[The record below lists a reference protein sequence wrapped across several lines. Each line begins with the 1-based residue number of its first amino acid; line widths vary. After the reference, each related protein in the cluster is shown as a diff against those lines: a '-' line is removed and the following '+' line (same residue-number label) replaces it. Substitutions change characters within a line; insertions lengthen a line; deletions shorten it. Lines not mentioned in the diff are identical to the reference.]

1 MDPNSGWP
9 QTGPETAPIAVEQ
22 QPAVVTNELR
32 NPPWSGWDVTRV
44 ALLLFVLPSFVVVPL
59 VAFLAKRV
67 FYPSLPWISVA
78 QKPWIALSTQFVWYL
93 LILAYMVMFVEGT
106 FHRRFWEAI
115 QWNWP
120 SRNWAVFVPLGMLM
134 VSLEGLERFF
144 KIPKHIPME
153 EFLNTPQ
160 AVWMTAIFAV
170 TLGPLMEELFFRGFL
185 YPALA
190 RRFGVTA
197 SVLVTAAGFGIIHGA
212 QLAFAWG
219 LVLIIFL
226 VGLVLTIVRAKT
238 NSVGASFVVH
248 VAYNSTIVAIGLI
261 AARHGD
267 KVVR

>member
-1 MDPNSGWP
+1 
-9 QTGPETAPIAVEQ
+9 
-22 QPAVVTNELR
+22 
-32 NPPWSGWDVTRV
+32 VTRI
-44 ALLLFVLPSFVVVPL
+44 ALMLFVVPFVVVPF
-59 VAFLAKRV
+59 VALAAKKI
-67 FYPSLPWISVA
+67 FYPALPWIAVA

-93 LILAYMVMFVEGT
+93 LILAYMIMFVEGT

-120 SRNWAVFVPLGMLM
+120 SRNWVLFVPIGMLL

-160 AVWMTAIFAV
+160 AALMTAIFAV

-185 YPALA
+185 YPTLA
-190 RRFGVTA
+190 RRSGVTA
-197 SVLVTAAGFGIIHGA
+197 SVLLTAAAFGLIHGA
-212 QLAFAWG
+212 QLAFTPG
-219 LVLIIFL
+219 LVFIIFL

-238 NSVGASFVVH
+238 NSVGSSFVVH
-248 VAYNSTIVAIGLI
+248 VAYNSTIVAMGII